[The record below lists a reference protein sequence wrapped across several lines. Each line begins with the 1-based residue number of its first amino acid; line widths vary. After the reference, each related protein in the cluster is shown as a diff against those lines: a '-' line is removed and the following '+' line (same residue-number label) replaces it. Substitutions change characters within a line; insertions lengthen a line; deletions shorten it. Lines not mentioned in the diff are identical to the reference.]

1 MVAHLGLGEDRPNGK
16 RHKDQNRCNFDEG
29 KPEFGFAEGFYR
41 QHVQAEN
48 EDQSDQSDHPTR
60 DPCEEIP
67 VVHVD
72 ADRRNIS
79 HHRHCPVKEE
89 EPAGDE
95 GAAPAKKFTCVR
107 DEGSR
112 GGAADC
118 ELTECSDHEEG
129 ENSANRVGESKKRT
143 SLRKASACTEEE
155 AGTNRSTDCNHLQV
169 AVFEGLIV
177 ARVALIRGVSSA
189 SSFGV
194 DRGLGSGL
202 VSRHVYL
209 PSGWSLAVGEKL
221 MSGES
226 TGSGGSIEIK
236 QSKLSVKKP
245 G

>member
-1 MVAHLGLGEDRPNGK
+1 MNASGVFTHLGLGDDRPNGK
-16 RHKDQNRCNFDEG
+16 GHENQNCCNFDEG
-29 KPEFGFAEGFYR
+29 KPEFSLTEGFYR
-41 QHVQAEN
+41 QHVEAEN
-48 EDQSDQSDHPTR
+48 QDQSDQGDHPTR
-60 DPCEEIP
+60 DPREEIP

-95 GAAPAKKFTCVR
+95 GPAPAKKFTRIR

-112 GGAADC
+112 GRAADC

-143 SLRKASACTEEE
+143 SLCKASTCTEEE
-155 AGTNRSTDCNHLQV
+155 AGTNRSADCNHLQV

-177 ARVALIRGVSSA
+177 ARIALIRGVVA
-189 SSFGV
+189 ACNFGV
-194 DRGLGSGL
+194 CRGLGSGL

-209 PSGWSLAVGEKL
+209 PFGWSLAVGEKL
-221 MSGES
+221 
-226 TGSGGSIEIK
+226 I
-236 QSKLSVKKP
+236 
-245 G
+245 